1 MKEDL
6 RIKEEAEMRADSD
19 FYKAFFKGVNLL
31 DFYLDISNRYFLLS
45 TQTDDE
51 ELYLNY
57 YYLFL
62 MRHLESQLTY
72 KYLLEKGY
80 SFERSKGW
88 SKKED

>member
-6 RIKEEAEMRADSD
+6 RIKEKAEMQADND

-31 DFYLDISNRYFLLS
+31 DFYLDVSNRYFLLS

-62 MRHLESQLTY
+62 MRHLERQLTY
-72 KYLLEKGY
+72 EYLREKGY
-80 SFERSKGW
+80 DFEPFKGW

>member
-6 RIKEEAEMRADSD
+6 RIKEKAEMQADSD

-31 DFYLDISNRYFLLS
+31 DFYLDVSNRYFLLS

-62 MRHLESQLTY
+62 MRHLERQLTY
-72 KYLLEKGY
+72 EYLRKEGY
-80 SFERSKGW
+80 DFEPFKGW